1 MRRCT
6 SAAEGTG
13 GLLLHRIPNVSAM
26 LRALPLP
33 DMSPPTDQPAPTDEQ
48 LYPGQR
54 LGLPADGPGSVAS
67 WGRRILALFIDWI
80 ASSLVAA
87 VISNALS
94 VGPDTE
100 RLLPLLVFL
109 LEVTLFT
116 GALGASFGQLAL
128 RMQVARL
135 DGRRVSFLNALVRTL
150 LICLVIPPVVFNRD
164 NRGLHDLAVGTI
176 TLDR

>member
-1 MRRCT
+1 
-6 SAAEGTG
+6 
-13 GLLLHRIPNVSAM
+13 
-26 LRALPLP
+26 
-33 DMSPPTDQPAPTDEQ
+33 MSHEAPSGDQA
-48 LYPGQR
+48 YAGQR
-54 LGLPADGPGSVAS
+54 LGLPAEGPGAVAS

-109 LEVTLFT
+109 VEVTLFT
-116 GALGASFGQLAL
+116 GLLGGSFGQLAL
-128 RMQVARL
+128 RMVVTRL
-135 DGRRVSFLNALVRTL
+135 DGRPVSLPHAFVRTV

-164 NRGLHDLAVGTI
+164 NRGLHDLAVGTV
-176 TLDR
+176 TLNR